1 MGGDFAPENNIA
13 GVKLALES
21 GYAVDRYLLVGQTDL
36 LVASL
41 KACGLSPDHE
51 KLEIVHSDSVVDM
64 CESPTIA
71 LRKKKDS
78 SIAVAARLVKDG
90 LADGVVSAGNTGA
103 AVASMVVHTRMAAG
117 IERPAIASVF
127 PGPEGFFTV
136 LDIGANVECKP
147 IHLAQYAIL
156 GETYTKV
163 VLGIKSPRI
172 GLLNI
177 GEEDD
182 KGNELAR
189 ATRKMLASMP
199 INFVGN
205 IEGSDLFF
213 DKADVVVCDG
223 FVGNIVLKTCEGMAK
238 SLIGSLKMSLN
249 KTTIRKAGAWL
260 SKNAFVELK
269 EILDHEEYGGAPLMG
284 TNGICIIAHGSSSP
298 RAICN
303 AIRISTDMVN
313 SGFNQLIGDR
323 SSLIDWTTL
332 TDA

>member
-1 MGGDFAPENNIA
+1 MAWLTELSA
-13 GVKLALES
+13 LATQVLPS
-21 GYAVDRYLLVGQTDL
+21 PAWSFIPVWLL
-36 LVASL
+36 AS
-41 KACGLSPDHE
+41 
-51 KLEIVHSDSVVDM
+51 
-64 CESPTIA
+64 
-71 LRKKKDS
+71 
-78 SIAVAARLVKDG
+78 
-90 LADGVVSAGNTGA
+90 SA
-103 AVASMVVHTRMAAG
+103 
-117 IERPAIASVF
+117 PAIASVF

-284 TNGICIIAHGSSSP
+284 NQWHLHHCPWLLLPAGHMQCYPYLNGYGQL
-298 RAICN
+298 
-303 AIRISTDMVN
+303 RI
-313 SGFNQLIGDR
+313 QPIDR
-323 SSLIDWTTL
+323 
-332 TDA
+332 